1 MCVSIILQFKRL
13 MNRLDQFE
21 GEEEDEEEGG
31 VFESGPAH
39 PKESHSAVNPQVTP
53 SKVYSRELSVFI
65 N

>member
-1 MCVSIILQFKRL
+1 MQFKQL

-31 VFESGPAH
+31 VFESGSAH
-39 PKESHSAVNPQVTP
+39 PKESHPAVNPQVTP
-53 SKVYSRELSVFI
+53 SKVFKREISVSI